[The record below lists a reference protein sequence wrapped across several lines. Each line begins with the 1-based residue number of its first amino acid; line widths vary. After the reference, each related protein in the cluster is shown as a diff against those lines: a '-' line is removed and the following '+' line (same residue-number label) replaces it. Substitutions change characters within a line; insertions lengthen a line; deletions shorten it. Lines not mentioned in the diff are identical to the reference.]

1 MDDLELEFAMVV
13 AGMMMVT
20 GEESVTVPKEVL
32 DRIDT
37 STFFLELETDEQS
50 GAKTIKLCAGDSK
63 ET

>member
-1 MDDLELEFAMVV
+1 MVV

-20 GEESVTVPKEVL
+20 GKESVTVTKEVL